1 MENLNV
7 KLSNLSN
14 SKVWLL
20 NSISDFLQSILGSK
34 EAVIVTVQDKD
45 VVKINFGDTVVIEII
60 DGLVYP
66 HIYTINIKAT
76 ERVTLGRMTDALQF
90 IVSEIES
97 VKEQINEK

>member
-66 HIYTINIKAT
+66 HIHTIGIKAT
-76 ERVTLGRMTDALQF
+76 ERIALGRMTDALQF

>member
-7 KLSNLSN
+7 KLSNLSD

-20 NSISDFLQSILGSK
+20 NSISDFLQSVLGT
-34 EAVIVTVQDKD
+34 EYPVIVTLQDKD
-45 VVKINFGDTVVIEII
+45 DVKINFGDTSVIEII
-60 DGLVYP
+60 DSLVYP
-66 HIYTINIKAT
+66 HIHTLGIKAT
-76 ERVTLGRMTDALQF
+76 ERIALGRMTDALQF

>member
-7 KLSNLSN
+7 KLSNLSD

-20 NSISDFLQSILGSK
+20 NSISDFLQSVLGT
-34 EAVIVTVQDKD
+34 EYPVIVTLQDKD
-45 VVKINFGDTVVIEII
+45 DVKINFGDTSVIEII

-66 HIYTINIKAT
+66 HIHTLGIKAT
-76 ERVTLGRMTDALQF
+76 ERIALGRMSDALQF